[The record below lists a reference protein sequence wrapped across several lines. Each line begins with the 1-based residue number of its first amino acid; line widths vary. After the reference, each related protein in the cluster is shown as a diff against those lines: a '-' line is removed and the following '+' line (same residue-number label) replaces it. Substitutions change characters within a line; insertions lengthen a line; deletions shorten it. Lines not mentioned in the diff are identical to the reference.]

1 MILCFEVPS
10 SVLLFRFGIQNK
22 EVVCMFACSFFFCV
36 LALKKKK
43 VVGSR
48 LLCLYLSILYFVFK
62 SLSYL
67 PLFTNRF
74 LFLPAA
80 ANAGHLSVCGRTLKW
95 DKRRLVSCF
104 LPSCLPESQLPA
116 QCDLLRNEIVLEK
129 ELVFFFLSSCFFF
142 FFRFVFSTFGHVHFL
157 LKWKN
162 SEYATDWTRT
172 QAATDEVSINV
183 AHITGWWEFLF
194 FFFQCWNVS
203 QYYYLYRCVVV
214 FPISALM
221 LCFFFFSFLITWC
234 LFFFLSLSLYYA
246 PPLFRSSFFFFSLV
260 FFLSIGVHSD
270 ASRLCLAC

>member
-1 MILCFEVPS
+1 MRECALLFFSPSYLSFLCLLAWQNKNLFFLFFFLGSKLFYPMILCFEVPS

-142 FFRFVFSTFGHVHFL
+142 FFF
-157 LKWKN
+157 
-162 SEYATDWTRT
+162 A
-172 QAATDEVSINV
+172 
-183 AHITGWWEFLF
+183 
-194 FFFQCWNVS
+194 
-203 QYYYLYRCVVV
+203 LY
-214 FPISALM
+214 FPHLGTYT
-221 LCFFFFSFLITWC
+221 SF
-234 LFFFLSLSLYYA
+234 
-246 PPLFRSSFFFFSLV
+246 
-260 FFLSIGVHSD
+260 
-270 ASRLCLAC
+270 